1 MKDSTLYYSIGPVL
15 YCPASHTGIGRSL
28 IQERFGSHYSL
39 AMCLEDTIS
48 DDHVEDAE
56 KQLVSTVK
64 MLFDAQKRQSFYM
77 PRLFV
82 RVRNPQQIHSL
93 LTRMEE
99 SGRLVTGFI
108 IPKFSPDNA
117 DCYMDAVRLA
127 GQRSGRPVYLM
138 PILEDPCLI
147 DPRTR
152 VELLFRLK
160 ERLDLMEKLVL
171 NIRVGGNDLCHRFG
185 FRRGRT
191 ESIHSIR
198 AISDIF
204 SDIVTVFGM
213 DYVISGPVWEYY
225 SGTDWDTG
233 LKKELQEDRLCGFVG
248 KTVIH
253 PNQIRLVNEAYKVSR
268 TDLADARAILNWDP
282 ASPRLV
288 SGSAS
293 SERMNEY
300 KVHSNWARKILLLS
314 EAFGVAEP
322 PENPMTCQVSARFFM
337 RPHAL

>member
-1 MKDSTLYYSIGPVL
+1 MKDSTLYYSIGPLL

-213 DYVISGPVWEYY
+213 DYVISGPVREYY

-253 PNQIRLVNEAYKVSR
+253 PNQIPVVNDCLRVSAA
-268 TDLADARAILNWDP
+268 DYQDARRILDWAP
-282 ASPRLV
+282 GSPCLVAASAE
-288 SGSAS
+288 GT
-293 SERMNEY
+293 RMNEY
-300 KVHSNWARKILLLS
+300 NTHRRWAGRTLRL
-314 EAFGVAEP
+314 A
-322 PENPMTCQVSARFFM
+322 QVYGGRDSAGPAGRQQPC
-337 RPHAL
+337 RQS

>member
-1 MKDSTLYYSIGPVL
+1 MKDSTLYYSIGPLL

-28 IQERFGSHYSL
+28 VQERFGSHYSL

-56 KQLVSTVK
+56 RQLISTVK
-64 MLFDAQKRQSFYM
+64 MLYDAQKKLPFYL

-82 RVRNPQQIHSL
+82 RVRNPQQIQSL

-99 SGRLVTGFI
+99 SGCLITGFI

-117 DCYMDAVRLA
+117 DRYMDAVRLA

-152 VELLFRLK
+152 IGLLFRLK

-253 PNQIRLVNEAYKVSR
+253 PNQIRLVNDAYKVSE

-288 SGSAS
+288 SGSTS

-300 KVHSNWARKILLLS
+300 KVHSNWARKILFLS
-314 EAFGVAEP
+314 ETFGVAAP
-322 PENPMTCQVSARFFM
+322 PENPPACQVSARFFM